1 MTALGQKRPQEMQ
14 LKVEGQCHC
23 GAIHYEAEVQPGTI
37 TVCHCTDCQT
47 QSGSAFRANIPAP
60 ASGFRL
66 LKGTPRTYIK
76 TAASGTKRV
85 LAFCEICGS
94 PLYACA
100 AEDPQV
106 YSLRIGTLKQR
117 HELGAPQRQIWTQR
131 CLSWVSLPVGLE
143 AFEGQP

>member
-1 MTALGQKRPQEMQ
+1 MQ
-14 LKVEGQCHC
+14 LKVQGQCHC
-23 GAIHYEAEVQPGTI
+23 GAIHYEAEVEPGTI

-60 ASGFRL
+60 ASAFRL
-66 LKGTPRTYIK
+66 VKGTPRTYIK
-76 TAASGTKRV
+76 TAASGTRRV
-85 LAFCEICGS
+85 LAFCEVCGS

-100 AEDPQV
+100 EENPQV

-131 CLSWVSLPVGLE
+131 CLSWVTLPAGLE
-143 AFEGQP
+143 VFDGQP